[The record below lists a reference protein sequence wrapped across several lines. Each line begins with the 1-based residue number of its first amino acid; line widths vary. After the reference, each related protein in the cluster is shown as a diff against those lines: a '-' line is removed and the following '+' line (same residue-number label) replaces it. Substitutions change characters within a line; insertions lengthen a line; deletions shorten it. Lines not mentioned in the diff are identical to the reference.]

1 MGDGGEAEGIDL
13 AEEGAIEGVSGS
25 GRIDGVD
32 FDGIGVEEV
41 IAYIGVGTVSAIGDK
56 DELVGSAIGL

>member
-1 MGDGGEAEGIDL
+1 MGDGGETEGIDL

-32 FDGIGVEEV
+32 FDGIGMEEV
-41 IAYIGVGTVSAIGDK
+41 ITYMSVGTVSAIGDK
-56 DELVGSAIGL
+56 DELVGSAIDL